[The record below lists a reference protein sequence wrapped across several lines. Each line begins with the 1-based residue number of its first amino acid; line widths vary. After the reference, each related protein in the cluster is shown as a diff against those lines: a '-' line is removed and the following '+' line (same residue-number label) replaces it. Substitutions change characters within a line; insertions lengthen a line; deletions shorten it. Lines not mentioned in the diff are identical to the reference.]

1 MPSLWRLGPPPRA
14 WQNEAL
20 ELWARDCRG
29 IASVVTGAGK
39 TVFAEI
45 CMLRVRERWPSVRFI
60 VVVPTLALLDQWYLS
75 LTEELSVPQS
85 EIATYSGFGKAAEP
99 ARINLVVLNTARTV
113 SPELAEGVEAC
124 LIVDECHRAGSPINA
139 GALRG
144 KYVATLGLSA
154 TPTRDYDEGFNE
166 HLVPTLGPIIYEY
179 GYERARADGI
189 VAPFRL
195 INVKVPLLE
204 HEAEE
209 YNALTGRV
217 ARLFQMVKSGRA
229 EPEQLKRLL
238 QRRSAFIAN
247 TQLRIPMAAK
257 IIDLD
262 KRQRSIIFHER
273 IVSANAIATLLG
285 ARHVNATIY
294 HTHIGE
300 TIRRE
305 NLRLYRRGV
314 FDCLVTCRALDEG
327 INVPETRIA
336 IIAASTR
343 STRQRIQRLGRVLRP
358 APGKTCATVYTLY
371 STRPEYQQLLK
382 ESERLGEVAQ
392 VQWVKGGLGA
402 REQDP
407 DQR

>member
-1 MPSLWRLGPPPRA
+1 MSAPWHLAPSPRG

-20 ELWARDCRG
+20 ELWAKDYRG

-45 CMLRVRERWPSVRFI
+45 CMLRVRERWPSTRFI
-60 VVVPTLALLDQWYLS
+60 VVVPTIALLDQWYIS
-75 LTEELSVPQS
+75 LTEELSVPQV
-85 EIATYSGFGKAAEP
+85 EIATYSGVGKAAEP

-113 SPELAEGVEAC
+113 GPELAKGVEAC

-139 GALRG
+139 SALRG
-144 KYVATLGLSA
+144 SYVATLGLSA
-154 TPTRDYDEGFNE
+154 TPTRDYDEGFKE
-166 HLVPTLGPIIYEY
+166 HLVPALGPIVYEY
-179 GYERARADGI
+179 GYERARTEGI

-195 INVKVPLLE
+195 VNVKVPLLD

-209 YNALTGRV
+209 YSTLTGRV

-229 EPEQLKRLL
+229 DPDQLKRLL

-247 TQLRIPMAAK
+247 TRLRIPMAAK
-257 IIDLD
+257 IIDQD
-262 KRQRSIIFHER
+262 KRQRAIIFHER
-273 IVSANAIATLLG
+273 IASANAIASLLR

-294 HTHIGE
+294 HTRIGE

-305 NLRLYRRGV
+305 NLRLYRKGL

-327 INVPETRIA
+327 INVPETRVA

-371 STRPEYQQLLK
+371 STRPEHQQLLK

-392 VQWVKGGLGA
+392 VHWVKGGVAA

>member
-1 MPSLWRLGPPPRA
+1 MAPTWRLVPTPRA
-14 WQNEAL
+14 WQKEAL
-20 ELWARDCRG
+20 ELWAKDSRG

-45 CMLRVRERWPSVRFI
+45 CMLRVRERCPSVRFI
-60 VVVPTLALLDQWYLS
+60 IVVPTLALLDQWYLS

-85 EIATYSGFGKAAEP
+85 DIATYSGFSKSAEP
-99 ARINLVVLNTARTV
+99 GQINLVVLNTARTLA
-113 SPELAEGVEAC
+113 PELAEGVQTC

-154 TPTRDYDEGFNE
+154 TPTREYDQGFHE
-166 HLVPTLGPIIYEY
+166 HLVPALGPIIYEY
-179 GYERARADGI
+179 GYERARTDGI

-209 YNALTGRV
+209 YNVLTGRV

-229 EPEQLKRLL
+229 DPDQLRRVL
-238 QRRSAFIAN
+238 QRRSAFIAS
-247 TQLRIPMAAK
+247 TQLRIPMATK
-257 IIDLD
+257 IIDRD

-273 IVSANAIATLLG
+273 IDSANAIAALLK

-294 HTHIGE
+294 HTRIGE

-305 NLRLYRRGV
+305 NLRLYRKGL

-358 APGKTCATVYTLY
+358 APGKTCAIVYTLY
-371 STRPEYQQLLK
+371 STRPEHQQLLK

-392 VQWVKGGLGA
+392 VHWVKGGLGA
-402 REQDP
+402 RESDSGQ
-407 DQR
+407 